1 MKNKLTFISLILLFL
16 PLLGYSQFYTGGSEP
31 AKSRWSSIETDNY
44 NIIYLRGLDS
54 LARVYAG
61 ILENSAAA
69 VGASAG
75 FTPNASYTRKMPVIL
90 RSNTVI
96 ANGLVSWTP
105 RRMELNTIGDAYYP
119 EAYPWEESV
128 GIHESRH
135 SSQMQFAGTKPF
147 RWGRWLS
154 GELLAGGLAAAYP
167 GPAFMEGD
175 AVVAETA
182 LSKAGRGRSA
192 DFLEYYRASFA
203 EGEFRNFWRWRYGSQ
218 KLYTPDYY
226 RAGYIAMAGLRTLY
240 DVPDFTARYYERI
253 ADKGGVAFFNFQKT
267 IKEQT
272 GQNFRDAWTQISKE
286 LQSQWAA
293 DEQNRAPFITSEQQ
307 TRYGS
312 QYQEY
317 KAIRAYKGS
326 IYAVKEGMAL
336 SPRLVRIDSAGKE
349 STLMQWSA
357 EASEPKLSPADGSL
371 YWSSY
376 RPHPR
381 WSNQSYSEI
390 YKRDSN
396 GKTRQL
402 TRGQR
407 YFNPSISQDGSMLAV
422 TEYPVDGSSA
432 IVILNPE
439 DGEPQ
444 HTYRA
449 PDGLRIVESTWVADK
464 LYISGI
470 TSEGFGIWELDGFR
484 CILEPQAVNIKQL
497 WEHEGKIMF
506 SCDRTTVNEL
516 YALSTDGELLQLTS
530 TRLGASDFRFSEDGN
545 RLYYTMQGVDGRMIY
560 STETEGLISRAAD
573 YRQLPH
579 YPMADELSA
588 QEKTSI
594 DYTPDVHTSEV
605 KDYSRL
611 AHLLRIHSWVPVY
624 VDIDNVSSLS
634 MSDLTSSAAPG
645 ATMFFQ
651 NDLGDSY
658 GSIGYKAVDSRFK
671 WRNSLHI
678 NYTYEGLLPVL
689 EFNLD
694 VNDRYSQLMT
704 VGKDQQTGKRKLQG
718 KYSDS
723 PLVST
728 GLTAYVPLNF
738 YSNGWTRGIIPQI
751 RYSISNDNLDGAY
764 ADRLT
769 ASLRGYIMQSTSKAK
784 LYPDFGIGT
793 EIGYSVRPQL
803 SNYFTHNIFANIYGY
818 LPGLLKTH
826 GTRLSLL
833 YEHRGGKG
841 IFAEA
846 YANTAP
852 RGYEGE
858 VSQIIATYP
867 ESLKLS
873 IDYAMPIFP
882 VDWAGLSPL
891 FYLKN
896 FELTPHA
903 DISCYGF
910 WKKMNIISS
919 VGADLT
925 ARLGNFLWIPYDTR
939 IGVSFNYISK
949 NDITLVPQDVCN
961 FSMIFSIDF

>member
-1 MKNKLTFISLILLFL
+1 MNNKLTLISAILLFI
-16 PLLGYSQFYTGGSEP
+16 PLLGHSQFYTGGSEP
-31 AKSRWSSIETDNY
+31 ASSRWSSIETEHY
-44 NIIYLRGLDS
+44 KIIYLRGLDS

-61 ILENSAAA
+61 TLENAALT
-69 VGASAG
+69 VGKSAG
-75 FTPNASYTRKMPVIL
+75 FSPNASYRKKMPVIL
-90 RSNTVI
+90 RSNTVL

-105 RRMELNTIGDAYYP
+105 RRMELNTIGDAYSP

-182 LSKAGRGRSA
+182 LSRAGRGRSA

-203 EGEFRNFWRWRYGSQ
+203 AGEYRNYWRWRYGSQ

-240 DVPDFTARYYERI
+240 DIPDFTARYYERI
-253 ADKGGVAFFNFQKT
+253 ADMGGVAFFNFQKT
-267 IKEQT
+267 VKEQT
-272 GQNFRDAWTQISKE
+272 GSSFREAWTQIASD

-293 DEQNRAPFITSEQQ
+293 DEQSRAPFIASDRHTEYK
-307 TRYGS
+307 RH
-312 QYQEY
+312 YQEY
-317 KAIRAYKGS
+317 SATRLHEGN
-326 IYAVKEGMAL
+326 IYAIKEGMAL
-336 SPRLVRIDSAGKE
+336 TPRLVSIDSSGKE
-349 STLMQWSA
+349 RTLMQWSS
-357 EASEPKLSPADGSL
+357 EAGEPMLSHADGSL
-371 YWSSY
+371 YWSAY

-381 WSNQSYSEI
+381 WSNLSYSEI
-390 YKRDSN
+390 YRRD
-396 GKTRQL
+396 GKGKVRRLST
-402 TRGQR
+402 GQR
-407 YFNPSISQDGSMLAV
+407 YFNPSVSDDGSMLAV

-432 IVILNPE
+432 LVILSTA
-439 DGEPQ
+439 DGRRILR
-444 HTYRA
+444 HKA
-449 PDGLRIVESTWVADK
+449 PDGLRIVESTWVDDR
-464 LYISGI
+464 IFVSGI
-470 TSEGFGIWELDGFR
+470 TSEGFGIWEADGFR
-484 CILEPQAVNIKQL
+484 CILEPQHVNIKQL
-497 WEHEGKIMF
+497 WEHEGRIMF
-506 SCDRTTVNEL
+506 SCDRTTVSEL
-516 YALSTDGELLQLTS
+516 YSLDTDGTLLQLTS
-530 TRLGASDFRFSEDGN
+530 TRFGASDFRFSEDGS
-545 RLYYTMQGVDGRMIY
+545 RLYYTMQEVDGRMIY
-560 STETEGLISRAAD
+560 STEAEGLISREAD
-573 YRQLPH
+573 YGKLPH

-588 QEKTSI
+588 QEEGPV
-594 DYTPDVHTSEV
+594 DYSQTVKTSEV
-605 KDYSRL
+605 RNYSRS
-611 AHLLRIHSWVPVY
+611 AHLMRIHSWVPAY
-624 VDIDNVSSLS
+624 VDIDNVRSMS
-634 MSDLTSSAAPG
+634 MSDLTSTAAPG
-645 ATMFFQ
+645 ATVFFQ

-658 GSIGYKAVDSRFK
+658 GSIGYKAIDNRFK
-671 WRNSLHI
+671 WRNSLHLD
-678 NYTYEGLLPVL
+678 YSYEGLLPVL

-694 VNDRYSQLMT
+694 INDRYSQLMT
-704 VGKDQQTGKRKLQG
+704 VVKDQQTGKRKLQG

-723 PLVST
+723 PLVNT

-751 RYSISNDNLDGAY
+751 RYSISNDNLDGIY
-764 ADRLT
+764 TDRLT
-769 ASLRGYIMQSTSKAK
+769 ASLRGYSMQSTSEAK
-784 LYPDFGIGT
+784 LYPDFGIGA

-803 SNYFTHNIFANIYGY
+803 SNYFTHNIFANIYSY
-818 LPGLLKTH
+818 LPGLWKTH
-826 GTRLSLL
+826 GTRVSLL

-852 RGYEGE
+852 RGYNSE
-858 VSQIIATYP
+858 VTQIIATYP

-910 WKKMNIISS
+910 RKKMNIISS

-939 IGVSFNYISK
+939 IGVSFNYISDS
-949 NDITLVPQDVCN
+949 DITLVPQESYN